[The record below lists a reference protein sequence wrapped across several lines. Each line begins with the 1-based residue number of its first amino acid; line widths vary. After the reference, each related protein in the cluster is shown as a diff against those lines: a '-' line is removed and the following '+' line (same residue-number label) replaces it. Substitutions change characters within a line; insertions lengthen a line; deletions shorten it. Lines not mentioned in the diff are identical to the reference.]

1 MATITGSFSSNNNNI
16 GIYITWTSTQN
27 TSANTSRVTA
37 KLYVKRKTSYATTY
51 KGSTPISLTV
61 NGSTSTDTIRLNIGN
76 LSVGS
81 SKLLLTKTVTVN
93 HNTDGSKSISIS
105 GKIDLSGCNPGVGK
119 ASSTV
124 SLPTIPRQTTPTLS
138 TSSASLGSTITISVS
153 NRASSSYT
161 HTLSYELGTYTNDI
175 KVKTSD
181 TSISFQIPTL
191 LASYINGTS
200 AKLYIY
206 CTTYNSSGKQ
216 IGSRVT
222 VSMTVTIPSS
232 SYSPSVTA
240 TVRQLT
246 GGTNS
251 SVTGY
256 YKGVSKIKVTITA
269 TPKEGASIK
278 SYALTVDGVTKTST
292 SNVITSETITTTG
305 TISVSVSAT
314 DSRGYTGSKTLDSIS
329 VKDYSAP
336 SITSFSAVRKGV
348 DDEGNV
354 VEMSNGDRIT
364 VSVGYSFN
372 SNVSSSH
379 RTYNLYYGTSNNPST
394 NASIGSSTSKTI
406 SGLSTTSKYYLK
418 YVISDGIKTAS
429 KEITVSAMLPLL
441 HLNEGGNGLGIGM
454 SSRNGYVDI
463 AMQLCPRNDI
473 AMGGRKQ
480 SNATKR
486 IYFDSKD
493 GTHDC
498 YIYGGS
504 NTSTV
509 SIGVQD
515 NKNDHAV
522 WMYNGS
528 EQAFKIPSTTTFKYA
543 DKIAFKG
550 SINSIESSSNSYF
563 KLGGLA
569 IAWGKVTYSGYST
582 NTILT
587 KSVSF
592 PVTFTDAPYV
602 GVTHNS
608 KDNVLVVGLG
618 VTHVTTSSCSIN
630 AKKTSGSAEFDVF
643 WFAVGGI
650 SS

>member
-1 MATITGSFSSNNNNI
+1 MATITGSFSSNNNNV

-27 TSANTSRVTA
+27 TSANTSSVTA
-37 KLYVKRKTSYATTY
+37 KLYVKRKTSYAETY
-51 KGSTPISLTV
+51 KSSTPISLTI
-61 NGSTSTDTIRLNIGN
+61 NGSTSSDTISVNVGN

-105 GKIDLSGCNPGVGK
+105 GKIDFSGCNPGVGT

-124 SLPTIPRQTTPTLS
+124 TLPTIPRQTTPTLS

-161 HTLSYELGTYTNDI
+161 HTLSYKLGSYANNI

-181 TSISFQIPTL
+181 TSIPFQIPTS
-191 LASYINGTS
+191 LASYITGTS
-200 AKLYIY
+200 GTLHIY
-206 CTTYNSSGKQ
+206 CTTYNSSGTQ
-216 IGSRVT
+216 IGSQVT
-222 VSMTVTIPSS
+222 VSMTVTVPSS
-232 SYSPSVTA
+232 SFSPTVTA
-240 TVRQLT
+240 TVTQVT

-256 YKGVSKIKVTITA
+256 YKGVSKVKVTITA
-269 TPKEGASIK
+269 TPKDGASIK
-278 SYALTVDGVTKTST
+278 SYALTVGGVTKTST
-292 SNVITSETITTTG
+292 SNTITSEAITKTG
-305 TISVSVSAT
+305 TLAVSVSAT
-314 DSRGYTGSKTLDSIS
+314 DSRGYSGSKTLDSIS

-348 DDEGNV
+348 DDDGNV
-354 VEMSNGDRIT
+354 VEMSNGDRIA

-372 SNVSSSH
+372 SNVSSSY
-379 RTYNLYYGTSNNPST
+379 RTYNLYYGTSSNPST

-406 SGLSTTSKYYLK
+406 TGLSTTSKYYLK
-418 YVISDGIKTAS
+418 YVISDGVKTTS
-429 KEITVSAMLPLL
+429 KEITVSAMLPLF
-441 HLNEGGNGLGIGM
+441 HFNSGGNGLGIGM
-454 SSRNGYVDI
+454 SSRNGYVDV
-463 AMQLCPRNDI
+463 AMQFCPRNDI

-498 YIYGGS
+498 YIYGGN
-504 NTSTV
+504 NTSTT

-528 EQAFKIPSTTTFKYA
+528 EQAFKIPSSTTFKYA
-543 DKIAFKG
+543 DKVAFKG
-550 SINSIESSSNSYF
+550 SINSVESGSKSYF
-563 KLGGLA
+563 RLGGLG

-582 NTILT
+582 NTALQ

-592 PVTFTDAPYV
+592 PITFTDAPFV

-608 KDNVLVVGLG
+608 KDNVLIVGIG
-618 VTHVTTSSCSIN
+618 ATDVTTSSCYIN
-630 AKKTSGSAEFDVF
+630 AKKTSGTADFDVF
-643 WFAVGGI
+643 WFAVGGV